1 MRVQTASRA
10 IAASAFQVMLLT
22 LFQIAFL
29 ATTARAEIVE
39 YWRDMPFEREI
50 RAINPNCMP
59 KEYVLIERNYAFR
72 VIEAAIDQCV
82 TANMT
87 EKQVTKYTYL
97 ITRSMIDPATA
108 TFTVGEVSTDGLKC
122 VLRTFV
128 DASDQINAMQKQFLK
143 TGVNKAG
150 AVKDW
155 LGFLLGIPDMASAD
169 KARAA
174 EATIST
180 LLNLRDRM
188 PEAQSFSDSVMQA
201 AELGRNYVG
210 DLFLGE
216 REIAMNAVAYNT
228 SQCRYSQAR
237 QYLVKARAAADKECV
252 FAGHSYRQHELNLR
266 RYIQNNRSRIT
277 SPYVEEGYVKGNSS
291 RARYN
296 DLLRYVGEAKEALL
310 EFKQIYSNLDK
321 TDVELFDMVPKFLKM
336 QLKYSDQA
344 GNVRASL
351 KGGNVCREFDK
362 LQGILD
368 QIPPQCRPLFFNKKG
383 VGEAMVRAD
392 VLAAELYQVE
402 QRRNAQWW
410 DEADK
415 IATLFRQC
423 NEDEGYA
430 RISALQSRINANP
443 IQYALGGQCKTLESQ
458 DLRDRLNAFAPGK
471 NCART
476 TVPGIEGKKLSVAL
490 TMLSKASLL
499 PLGSPVMVDPQSGQA
514 GGIVIAAD
522 PAPGDSVTIWTGVA
536 LTVTKEPPDE
546 ELVSVPEVIGKSETD
561 ALTLLASADL
571 AAAVDD
577 SKLADKLDFV
587 PGMVY
592 GASHANGA
600 MVAPQ
605 TVVTLNVYGPRPMI
619 EIPGIAAPDITGANS
634 KISAAGFTA
643 GPPALGEPAPDG
655 PESGPESGAETGA
668 EPGTEP
674 GAVYGTVPPAGSVVE
689 MFTSVQPLV
698 YGPRVTGV
706 ETRPIPE
713 VLGKPAKDA
722 VGLVTQGGFFSI
734 GSVSP
739 GNPVGEGEK
748 PGTVQTVIPGQGTP
762 QVKGTVVTLRIAMPR
777 AQQAPEVAQDDP
789 PEATPDEGPELGS
802 DSGWVGR
809 WSLEA
814 VPGEAAK
821 GLDKPMVMDIARID
835 GRLSLKLFVQKD
847 GAWDDR
853 FTLLMAADANNVLRT
868 HPEMLREFKSSMKPS
883 QGTNGVMDEVG
894 GKIADTI
901 LQLLETLEISRAD
914 SICTLNMTDK
924 KEGPQTI
931 RFSCFKTGPSQQ

>member
-1 MRVQTASRA
+1 
-10 IAASAFQVMLLT
+10 MLFA
-22 LFQIAFL
+22 LFQLAIL
-29 ATTARAEIVE
+29 ATTARGEIVE
-39 YWRDMPFEREI
+39 YWRDMPFERQV

-59 KEYVLIERNYAFR
+59 QEYVLIERNYAFR
-72 VIEAAIDQCV
+72 VIEAAIDECV

-87 EKQVTKYTYL
+87 EKQVKKYTYL
-97 ITRSMIDPATA
+97 ITRSMVDPATA

-122 VLRTFV
+122 VLKTFV
-128 DASDQINAMQKQFLK
+128 GASDQINDMQKQFLK
-143 TGVNKAG
+143 SGVDEAS

-155 LGFLLGIPDMASAD
+155 VGFLLGIPDMASAD
-169 KARAA
+169 KVKAT

-201 AELGRNYVG
+201 AEMGRNYVG

-216 REIAMNAVAYNT
+216 REIAMNAVEYNAN
-228 SQCRYSQAR
+228 QCRYSDAR

-252 FAGHSYRQHELNLR
+252 FAGHSYRQDELNLR

-277 SPYVEEGYVKGNSS
+277 SPYVEQGYVKGNSA

-296 DLLRYVGEAKEALL
+296 DLVRYVQEGRETLRGFA
-310 EFKQIYSNLDK
+310 QIYSHLDQ
-321 TDVELFDMVPKFLKM
+321 TEEDLFNMGRKFFDK
-336 QLKYSDQA
+336 QYDYRYQA
-344 GNVRASL
+344 HQVRASL
-351 KGGNVCREFDK
+351 EGGNVCREFDK
-362 LQGILD
+362 LQSILD
-368 QIPPQCRPLFFNKKG
+368 QIPLECRPVYFNKEG
-383 VGEAMVRAD
+383 IGEDMVRPA

-410 DEADK
+410 DEVDK

-423 NEDEGYA
+423 KEDEGYA

-443 IQYALGGQCKTLESQ
+443 IQYAMGGQCKTLESQ
-458 DLRDRLNAFAPGK
+458 DLRDRLNAFAPGE

-476 TVPGIEGKKLSVAL
+476 IVPGIEGKKLSVAL

-514 GGIVIAAD
+514 GGMVIAAK

-561 ALTLLASADL
+561 ALTLLAGADL
-571 AAAVDD
+571 AAAVED
-577 SKLADKLDFV
+577 SKPADQLDFT

-592 GASHANGA
+592 GASHATGA

-619 EIPGIAAPDITGANS
+619 EIPGITAPDIPGANS
-634 KISAAGFTA
+634 KITAAGFTA
-643 GPPALGEPAPDG
+643 GPPALGEPAPDEAE
-655 PESGPESGAETGA
+655 PGAETGA
-668 EPGTEP
+668 ETGAEP

-698 YGPRVTGV
+698 YGPRATGV
-706 ETRPIPE
+706 ETRPIPQ

-722 VGLVTQGGFFSI
+722 IGLVTQDGFFTI

-739 GNPVGEGEK
+739 GDPVGEGEK
-748 PGTVQTVIPGQGTP
+748 PGTVQTVIPAQGTP
-762 QVKGTVVTLRIAMPR
+762 QAKGTAVTLRIAMPR

-789 PEATPDEGPELGS
+789 PENTPDESS
-802 DSGWVGR
+802 DNAWVGR

-835 GRLSLKLFVQKD
+835 GKLSLKLFVQKD

-868 HPEMLREFKSSMKPS
+868 HPDMLREFKSSIKPS

-901 LQLLETLEISRAD
+901 MQLLETLEISRAGD
-914 SICTLNMTDK
+914 ICTLNMTDK

-931 RFSCFKTGPSQQ
+931 RFSCFKTGPSRQ